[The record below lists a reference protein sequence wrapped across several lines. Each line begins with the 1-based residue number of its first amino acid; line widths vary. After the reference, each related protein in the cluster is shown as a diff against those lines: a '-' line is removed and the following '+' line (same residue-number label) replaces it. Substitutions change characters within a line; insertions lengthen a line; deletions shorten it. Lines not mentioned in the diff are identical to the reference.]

1 MPGHR
6 SLTFPASWV
15 GLPPVPQGDGASVQQ
30 GTIVVSITENLSTVA
45 GAADLVAEID
55 ALGKRLAQVRERIGR
70 IIFGQGEVVDQ
81 ALITLLAGG
90 HALLI
95 GVPGLAK
102 TRLVETLGTVL
113 GLDDKR
119 IQCTPDLM
127 PADILGSEVLEESE
141 TGRRSFRF
149 IPGPV
154 FCQLLMADEINRAS
168 PRTQSALLQA
178 MQEGRVS
185 VAGQYHAL
193 PRPFHVLAT
202 QNPLEQEGTYPLP
215 EAQLDRFLLQIDVG
229 YPDLAAERQMLI
241 ATTGI
246 TEEQVTAALSANEL
260 QTAQRLVRRVPVGE
274 SVVEAILNLVRSGRP
289 DESEIAEAR
298 QHVAWGPGPR
308 ASQAL
313 MLACRARALLQ
324 GRLAPSIDDVVALA
338 PPVLRHRM
346 ALNFAARADGITMA
360 QVIDR
365 LVAPFV

>member
-1 MPGHR
+1 MTVAESSSPSSSGLGPEIERLGHR
-6 SLTFPASWV
+6 
-15 GLPPVPQGDGASVQQ
+15 
-30 GTIVVSITENLSTVA
+30 
-45 GAADLVAEID
+45 
-55 ALGKRLAQVRERIGR
+55 LGEVREQIGQV
-70 IIFGQGEVVDQ
+70 IFGQREVIDQ
-81 ALITLLAGG
+81 ALITLLSGG

-141 TGRRSFRF
+141 SGSRSFRF
-149 IPGPV
+149 LPGPV

-185 VAGQYHAL
+185 VAGHYHPL

-215 EAQLDRFLLQIDVG
+215 EAQLDRFLLQIDVS
-229 YPDLAAERQMLI
+229 YPDLAAERQMLL
-241 ATTGI
+241 ATTGASERRVSAVI
-246 TEEQVTAALSANEL
+246 TADEL
-260 QTAQRLVRRVPVGE
+260 IDAQRLVRRLPVGE
-274 SVVEAILNLVRSGRP
+274 SVVDAILALVRSARP
-289 DESEIAEAR
+289 EDRTVPDATKQI
-298 QHVAWGPGPR
+298 AWGPGPR

-313 MLACRARALLQ
+313 MLACRARALMG
-324 GRLAPSIDDVVALA
+324 GRFAPSLDDVVALA

-346 ALNFAARADGITMA
+346 ALNFAARAEGISVSDILA
-360 QVIDR
+360 R
-365 LVAPFV
+365 LLEPFR

>member
-1 MPGHR
+1 M
-6 SLTFPASWV
+6 
-15 GLPPVPQGDGASVQQ
+15 SV
-30 GTIVVSITENLSTVA
+30 TDNLSATA
-45 GAADLVAEID
+45 GVADLAGEID
-55 ALGKRLAQVRERIGR
+55 ALGQRLGLVRERIGR
-70 IIFGQGEVVDQ
+70 VIFGQQEVVDQ

-127 PADILGSEVLEESE
+127 PADILGSEVLEESDS
-141 TGRRSFRF
+141 GRRSFRF

-154 FCQLLMADEINRAS
+154 FSQLLMADEINRAS

-185 VAGQYHAL
+185 VAGQYHPL

-246 TEEQVTAALSANEL
+246 AEEQVTSALGAGDL
-260 QTAQRLVRRVPVGE
+260 LAAQRLVRRVPVGE
-274 SVVEAILNLVRSGRP
+274 SVVEAILTLVRSGRP
-289 DESEIAEAR
+289 EESEIAETR

-346 ALNFAARADGITMA
+346 ALNFAARADGITLG
-360 QVIDR
+360 QVIER
-365 LVAPFV
+365 LTAPLQ

>member
-1 MPGHR
+1 MGFACGGF
-6 SLTFPASWV
+6 SIGAGITV
-15 GLPPVPQGDGASVQQ
+15 PP
-30 GTIVVSITENLSTVA
+30 EA
-45 GAADLVAEID
+45 GACRKGTDSLNSTTPVNAAPRDLVAEVE
-55 ALGKRLAQVRERIGR
+55 ALGERLAIVRERIGEV
-70 IIFGQGEVVDQ
+70 IFGQTDVIEQ
-81 ALITLLAGG
+81 ALITILSGG

-102 TRLVETLGTVL
+102 TRLVETLGAIL

-185 VAGQYHAL
+185 IAGQYHPL

-215 EAQLDRFLLQIDVG
+215 EAQLDRFLLQIDVD
-229 YPDLAAERQMLI
+229 YPDRDAERRMLI
-241 ATTGI
+241 ATTGLA
-246 TEEQVTAALSANEL
+246 EQIPRQAMTSDDLLA
-260 QTAQRLVRRVPVGE
+260 AQRLVRRIPVGD
-274 SVVEAILNLVRSGRP
+274 SVVDAILTLVAAGRP
-289 DESEIAEAR
+289 DEAAQGAR
-298 QHVAWGPGPR
+298 RFVAWGPGPR

-313 MLACRARALLQ
+313 MLACRARALLD
-324 GRLAPSIDDVVALA
+324 GRYAPSIDDVVALA

-346 ALNFAARADGITMA
+346 AVSFAGRAEGVTVGRLIDEMA
-360 QVIDR
+360 
-365 LVAPFV
+365 APLQ

>member
-1 MPGHR
+1 LSNPESQPSPNFERPPIGFG
-6 SLTFPASWV
+6 TAS
-15 GLPPVPQGDGASVQQ
+15 GD
-30 GTIVVSITENLSTVA
+30 LA
-45 GAADLVAEID
+45 GEID
-55 ALGKRLAQVRERIGR
+55 ALGQRLAAVRERIGR
-70 IIFGQGEVVDQ
+70 VIFGQREVVDQ

-113 GLDDKR
+113 GLEDKR

-149 IPGPV
+149 IAGPV

-178 MQEGRVS
+178 MQEHRVS
-185 VAGQYHAL
+185 VAGQYHPL
-193 PRPFHVLAT
+193 PKPFHVLAT

-229 YPDLAAERQMLI
+229 YPDLEAERQMLL
-241 ATTGI
+241 ATTG
-246 TEEQVTAALSANEL
+246 TNEEAASKVMSADEL
-260 QTAQRLVRRVPVGE
+260 AAAQRLVRRVPVGE
-274 SVVEAILNLVRSGRP
+274 SVVEAILQLVRAGRP
-289 DESEIAEAR
+289 GNGNGDEGDAQI
-298 QHVAWGPGPR
+298 AWGPGPR

-313 MLACRARALLQ
+313 MLACRARALLD
-324 GRLAPSIDDVVALA
+324 GRFAPSVDDVIALA

-346 ALNFAARADGITMA
+346 ALTFAARAEGVSLG

-365 LVAPFV
+365 LLKPLR